1 MNEDIKNKQ
10 LETPINENS
19 NRGTLLPNEQ
29 ALELM
34 RKYFVQSAKVQGRI
48 GRLFQVHDFEVRGTD
63 KYYTYDEPVD
73 VAYHIDP
80 LPSRKILNRY
90 GWFTEDTESLPIIM
104 YLTYYDINN
113 KPVILQEGVRV
124 EISAKASILPND
136 ITTRLFQI
144 TELKTD
150 FEMNQCVC
158 KVVPVRLDQT
168 ENVKV
173 LADKKDPGLENKYFN
188 REIYYEDPIEE
199 PISESE
205 ETVEDDEPENTFIKR
220 G

>member
-29 ALELM
+29 ALGIM
-34 RKYFVQSAKVQGRI
+34 RKYFVQSAKTQGRI
-48 GRLFQVHDFEVRGTD
+48 GRLFQVHDFEVKGTD
-63 KYYTYDEPVD
+63 KYFTYDEPVD

-80 LPSRKILNRY
+80 LPSKKILNRY

-104 YLTYYDINN
+104 YLTYYDMNN
-113 KPVILQEGVRV
+113 KPVLIQEGTRV
-124 EISAKASILPND
+124 EISAKASIMPND
-136 ITTRLFQI
+136 ITTRLFQV
-144 TELKTD
+144 TELRTD
-150 FEMNQCVC
+150 FELNQCVC
-158 KVVPVRLDQT
+158 KVVPVRLEQT

-173 LADKKDPGLENKYFN
+173 LADKKDPGLENKYLD
-188 REIYYEDPIEE
+188 REIYYEESIEPTPE
-199 PISESE
+199 PDE
-205 ETVEDDEPENTFIKR
+205 EEPENTFIKR

>member
-48 GRLFQVHDFEVRGTD
+48 GRLFQVHDFEVKGTD
-63 KYYTYDEPVD
+63 KYFTYDEPVD

-80 LPSRKILNRY
+80 LPSRKVLNRF
-90 GWFTEDTESLPIIM
+90 GWFTEDMESLPIIM
-104 YLTYYDINN
+104 YLTYYDMNN
-113 KPVILQEGVRV
+113 KPVIIQEGTRV
-124 EISAKASILPND
+124 EISAKASIMPND
-136 ITTRLFQI
+136 ITTRVFQV
-144 TELKTD
+144 TELRTD
-150 FEMNQCVC
+150 FELNQCVC
-158 KVVPVRLDQT
+158 KVVPVRLEQT

-173 LADKKDPGLENKYFN
+173 LADKKDPGLENKYIDM
-188 REIYYEDPIEE
+188 EIYYEEPIEPTPE
-199 PISESE
+199 PDE
-205 ETVEDDEPENTFIKR
+205 EEPENTFIKR

>member
-48 GRLFQVHDFEVRGTD
+48 GRLFQVHDFEVKGTD
-63 KYYTYDEPVD
+63 KYFTYDEPVD

-80 LPSRKILNRY
+80 LPSRKVLNRF
-90 GWFTEDTESLPIIM
+90 GWFTEDMESLPIIM
-104 YLTYYDINN
+104 YLTYYDMNN
-113 KPVILQEGVRV
+113 KPVIIQEGTRV
-124 EISAKASILPND
+124 EISAKASIMPND
-136 ITTRLFQI
+136 ITTRVFQV
-144 TELKTD
+144 TELRTD
-150 FEMNQCVC
+150 FELNQCVC
-158 KVVPVRLDQT
+158 KVVPVRLEQT

-173 LADKKDPGLENKYFN
+173 LADKKDPGLENKYLD
-188 REIYYEDPIEE
+188 REIYYEEPIEPTPE
-199 PISESE
+199 PDE
-205 ETVEDDEPENTFIKR
+205 EEPENTFIKR